1 MQRQGLMEDT
11 DLYADEEEYENE
23 EQVAPCPS
31 CNDMTPFDT
40 LNEKKKGKGF
50 DLLLKCKNCEHV
62 YTFHLRPPKQK
73 DIPFMLTDAEMTN
86 RVVLQIEEDELLEID
101 DHFEDSGMVWRIS
114 RIEIENERSVKKA
127 LAGDV
132 SRCIALRA
140 DEVMVRITKTRGE
153 WSESTSLR
161 CPPDEYF
168 KGGSKMYFEGEE
180 WRIRAIHTGAGRTMK
195 GNVKAI
201 DIKRIYLHE
210 PIVEE
215 KLPVPKTERER
226 RQAWKEGRLGYNPN
240 PIKPN
245 QKPEQKQVQGRPRIR
260 KKKRY

>member
-1 MQRQGLMEDT
+1 MDDT
-11 DLYADEEEYENE
+11 YEYSDEFESDEEE
-23 EQVAPCPS
+23 QVSLCPS
-31 CNDMTPFDT
+31 CNELMPFEVI
-40 LNEKKKGKGF
+40 NEKPKGKGF
-50 DLLLKCKNCEHV
+50 DLLLKCEECSHV
-62 YTFHLRPPKQK
+62 YKFHLRPPKQK
-73 DIPFMLTDAEMTN
+73 PIPFMLTDAENTN
-86 RVVLQIEEDELLEID
+86 RVVLEIEEDELLEID
-101 DHFEDSGMVWRIS
+101 DHFEDSDMVWRIS
-114 RIEIENERSVKKA
+114 KIELANEKSVKSA
-127 LAGDV
+127 MAADV
-132 SRCIALRA
+132 VRCIALRA

-168 KGGSKMYFEGEE
+168 KGGSKMYFEGED

-215 KLPVPKTERER
+215 KLPAPKTERER

-240 PIKPN
+240 PIKPAQPSN
-245 QKPEQKQVQGRPRIR
+245 KKQVQGRARR
-260 KKKRY
+260 LKKKRN

>member
-1 MQRQGLMEDT
+1 
-11 DLYADEEEYENE
+11 
-23 EQVAPCPS
+23 
-31 CNDMTPFDT
+31 
-40 LNEKKKGKGF
+40 
-50 DLLLKCKNCEHV
+50 
-62 YTFHLRPPKQK
+62 
-73 DIPFMLTDAEMTN
+73 MLTDAEMTN
-86 RVVLQIEEDELLEID
+86 RVLLQIEEDEILEID

-114 RIEIENERSVKKA
+114 RIEIEKERSVKKA

-240 PIKPN
+240 PIKTN
-245 QKPEQKQVQGRPRIR
+245 QNSEQKQVQGRPRIR